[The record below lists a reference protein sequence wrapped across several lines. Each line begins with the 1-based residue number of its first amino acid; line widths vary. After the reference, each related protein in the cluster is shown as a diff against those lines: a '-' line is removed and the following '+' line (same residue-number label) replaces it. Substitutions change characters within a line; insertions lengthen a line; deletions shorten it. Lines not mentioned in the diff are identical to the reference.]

1 MGSGQMI
8 MTILG
13 MVLLSM
19 VILTMNRG
27 FYNTNTTMASSRYNI
42 LGISVANSIME
53 DATGLRFDEA
63 TTGGTIT
70 SPSQATPIASLGL
83 DAGETAANLKT
94 FDDFDD
100 YNAFKTTPKLD
111 TILVTGTTK
120 KIIFNTICKVDY
132 VTASNPSQAAT
143 SQTYHKR
150 LRIWVYC
157 PEIRDPKTL
166 VTDTIKLSTVFS
178 YWYFR

>member
-1 MGSGQMI
+1 MGTGQMM

-13 MVLLSM
+13 MVLLSV

-27 FYNTNTTMASSRYNI
+27 FYNTNTTMAYSRYNI
-42 LGISVANSIME
+42 LGISVANSIIE
-53 DATGLRFDEA
+53 DATGQRFDEI
-63 TTGGTIT
+63 TTGAQT
-70 SPSQATPIASLGL
+70 STSVLTASTSLGIES
-83 DAGETAANLKT
+83 GESGTNPKT

-100 YNAFKTTPKLD
+100 YNVYKTNPRYD

-120 KIIFNTICKVDY
+120 KIIFSSICKVDY
-132 VTASNPSQAAT
+132 VTASNPST
-143 SQTYHKR
+143 TTTTKTWHKR
-150 LRIWVYC
+150 LRLWVYC
-157 PEIRDPKTL
+157 PELRDPKTL